1 MEILDLLESRGID
14 YEAKGGMEISITCP
28 HQHLHAGGIDG
39 RPSFQINLEK
49 QVGHCWSC
57 GFKLNQA
64 GMHRWLLG
72 EELDEMQSLGLG
84 LRGILS
90 RMNKTESVPVVEE
103 DQSVFFPSGEVWDE
117 DGYRGISLETYRRV
131 GAIRCSRGRFQGRIV
146 FPVYLHGELIG
157 VDARALGDEQPKWLR
172 NKNSQAKTKWLANFD
187 IIKVMKPRM
196 ILLGEGHFHA
206 VNGLDKGYA
215 ASCLFGVHN
224 WSASKIMLLLSLGA
238 EEICFFPDCDKA
250 GFQAAQKIC
259 ASLMPWFKV
268 TCADASIYYGTGKDM
283 GDLTQEEMD
292 DAVARRGTIK
302 LPTCLLENWE
312 FKIEF
317 GAECKKWKCPFNA
330 KGKCGNELYEPEIR
344 EAK

>member
-1 MEILDLLESRGID
+1 MDILDLLESRGID

-28 HQHLHAGGIDG
+28 HQHLHSGGIDG

-72 EELDEMQSLGLG
+72 EELDEMQELGLG

-90 RMNKTESVPVVEE
+90 RMSKTESVPVVEE
-103 DQSVFFPSGEVWDE
+103 EHEIFFPTGSPWDE
-117 DGYRGISLETYRRV
+117 DYRGIPAAFYQEI
-131 GAIRCSRGRFQGRIV
+131 GAVKVTRGRYQNRLAVPIYVDGKLV
-146 FPVYLHGELIG
+146 G
-157 VDARALGDEQPKWLR
+157 VDARALGDEQPKYLR
-172 NKNSQAKTKWLANFD
+172 NKGSTCRHNWLFPID
-187 IIKVMKPRM
+187 LVKKQKPKM
-196 ILLGEGHFHA
+196 VLLGEGLFHA
-206 VNGLDKGYA
+206 IKPNSMGFPALA
-215 ASCLFGVHN
+215 FFGVN
-224 WSASKIMLLLSLGA
+224 NFSQNKIMMLLSTGA
-238 EEICFFPDCDKA
+238 EEVCYVADADKA
-250 GFQAAQKIC
+250 GCQAAQKIC
-259 ASLMPWFKV
+259 AALTPWFKV
-268 TCADASIYYGTGKDM
+268 TLADLSVYYESGDDL
-283 GDLTQEEMD
+283 GDLDRERLEL
-292 DAVARRGTIK
+292 ALKGRGSIK